1 MSVATLAENQSETG
15 GLRGM
20 VRAFRHRNF
29 RLYFSGQSISLIGT
43 WVQQIALSWTI
54 YQLTHS
60 SFLLGVVS
68 FAGQLPLFIITPF
81 AGVLVDRWSRHRTLI
96 ITQSLSM
103 LQAFALAIAVSLGA
117 LNVWILVAL
126 NVAAGTIL
134 AVDLTARQA
143 FMVDMVGSAHDLP
156 NAVALNAFVINGG
169 RMLGPA
175 IAGVL
180 LTVVT
185 PAVCFYANAISYIP
199 VIGALL
205 LMRVP
210 ERKIDNHEPHSA
222 MCDLWEGIRY
232 SLGFPPI
239 RAILMLVALASLVGM
254 PYAVL
259 MPIFAAEVLH
269 GGAHTLG
276 ILMTAPGIG
285 ALIGTVFL
293 ASRKSI
299 YGAGPRVATGAFIFG
314 TGLLIAGFVRQLP
327 LALVAFGLV
336 GLGMIVQLATSNTVL
351 QTIVDDDK
359 RGRVMS
365 LYTMALMGMAPFGS
379 LIGGTIAHSLG
390 VSTTFALGGVTCLGG
405 ALLFANSIPRLRPMV
420 LPIYRRKG
428 IIPEVA
434 EGLANASALLRTE
447 RR

>member
-1 MSVATLAENQSETG
+1 MSAKNQSETG

-29 RLYFSGQSISLIGT
+29 RLYFIGQSISLVGT

-60 SFLLGVVS
+60 SLLLGVVS
-68 FAGQLPLFIITPF
+68 FAGQLPLFVVTPF
-81 AGVLVDRWSRHRTLI
+81 AGVLVDRWNRHRTLV

-103 LQAFALAIAVSLGA
+103 LQAFALAIVVSIGALDVWVLIA
-117 LNVWILVAL
+117 LNVVA
-126 NVAAGTIL
+126 GIIL

-143 FMVDMVGSAHDLP
+143 FMVEMVGSANDLP

-180 LTVVT
+180 LTIVS
-185 PAVCFYANAISYIP
+185 PAVCFYTNAISYIP

-205 LMRVP
+205 LMRVRP
-210 ERKIDNHEPHSA
+210 RVMVESTHGA
-222 MCDLWEGIRY
+222 MCDLIEGIRY

-239 RAILMLVALASLVGM
+239 RAVLVLVALASLVGM

-269 GGAHTLG
+269 GGPHTLG

-285 ALIGTVFL
+285 ALMGTVFL

-299 YGAGPRVATGAFIFG
+299 YGAGPRVASGAFVFAV
-314 TGLLIAGFVRQLP
+314 GLLIAGFARGMTLS
-327 LALVAFGLV
+327 LIAFGLV

-379 LIGGTIAHSLG
+379 LIGGALAHQLG
-390 VSTTFALGGVTCLGG
+390 VPTTFVLGGVTCLGG
-405 ALLFANSIPRLRPMV
+405 ALLFAARIPVLRPMV

-434 EGLANASALLRTE
+434 EGLANASALLRSE

>member
-1 MSVATLAENQSETG
+1 MAEEKQNEMAG
-15 GLRGM
+15 FRALG
-20 VRAFRHRNF
+20 RAFRHRNF

-60 SFLLGVVS
+60 SVLLGVVS
-68 FAGQLPLFIITPF
+68 FAGQLPLFLVTPF
-81 AGVLVDRWSRHRTLI
+81 AGVWMDRWNRHRTLI
-96 ITQSLSM
+96 VTQSLSM
-103 LQAFALAIAVSLGA
+103 LQAFLLAFAVTAGV
-117 LNVWILVAL
+117 LNIWILIAL
-126 NVAAGTIL
+126 NVAAGIIL

-143 FMVDMVGSAHDLP
+143 FMVDMVPSPHDLP

-175 IAGVL
+175 IAGAL
-180 LTVVT
+180 LTVVS
-185 PAVCFYANAISYIP
+185 PAICFYANAISYIP
-199 VIGALL
+199 VVGALL
-205 LMRVP
+205 LMRVQP
-210 ERKIDNHEPHSA
+210 RPPSHSGGA
-222 MCDLWEGIRY
+222 MGDLVEGIRY

-239 RAILMLVALASLVGM
+239 RAVLALVALASLVGM

-276 ILMTAPGIG
+276 VLMTAPGIG

-299 YGAGPRVATGAFIFG
+299 YGAGPRVATGALVFG
-314 TGLLIAGFVRQLP
+314 VGLLMAGFVRGLG
-327 LALVAFGLV
+327 LSLLAFGLV

-379 LIGGTIAHSLG
+379 LIGGGLAHALG
-390 VSTTFALGGVTCLGG
+390 VPVTFALGGVTCLGG
-405 ALLFANSIPRLRPMV
+405 ALLFAIRIPSLRPMV

-434 EGLANASALLRTE
+434 EGLQTASALLRSE